1 MLVVLACGRAP
12 VRRRS
17 AAATDGTA
25 SRSAARACCA
35 CGPIAVRRVEL
46 VGGAGQLTAVR
57 TTSGWEVDGRP
68 ADEPTV
74 EALDALVTTLAG
86 LRALDA
92 FRPGDRTALGLD
104 PPAATLAVFTD
115 RRERRLALG
124 TPNAAGNGLYVE
136 RLGHPRVFVVGTGM
150 LSAIDRVFYQQ
161 RLADKTAD

>member
-1 MLVVLACGRAP
+1 MLVVLA
-12 VRRRS
+12 
-17 AAATDGTA
+17 AAALLFVVEAPRRQTGLE
-25 SRSAARACCA
+25 SVR
-35 CGPIAVRRVEL
+35 GPRVLRVRPDRVRRVEL

-150 LSAIDRVFYQQ
+150 LSAIDRVFFQQ

>member
-1 MLVVLACGRAP
+1 MLVVLA
-12 VRRRS
+12 
-17 AAATDGTA
+17 AAALLFVVEAPRRQTGLE
-25 SRSAARACCA
+25 SVR
-35 CGPIAVRRVEL
+35 GPRVLRVRPERVRRVEL
-46 VGGAGQLTAVR
+46 VGGA
-57 TTSGWEVDGRP
+57 RP
-68 ADEPTV
+68 ADRGTHDVGLGGGRPRRRTSRPSRPSTRWW
-74 EALDALVTTLAG
+74 TTLAG

>member
-1 MLVVLACGRAP
+1 MLVVL
-12 VRRRS
+12 S
-17 AAATDGTA
+17 AAALLFVVEAPRRETGLE
-25 SRSAARACCA
+25 SVR
-35 CGPIAVRRVEL
+35 GPRVLRVRPDRVRRVEL
-46 VGGAGQLTAVR
+46 VGGARRLTAVR

-68 ADEPTV
+68 ADEATV

-124 TPNAAGNGLYVE
+124 VPNAAGNGLYVE

-150 LSAIDRVFYQQ
+150 LSAIDRVFFQQ